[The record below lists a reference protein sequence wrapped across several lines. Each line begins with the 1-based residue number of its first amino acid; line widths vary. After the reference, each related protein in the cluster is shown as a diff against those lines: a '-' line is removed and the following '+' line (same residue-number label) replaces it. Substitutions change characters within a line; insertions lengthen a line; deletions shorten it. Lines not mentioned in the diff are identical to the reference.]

1 METRFYSK
9 QKLRVTTNPS
19 KNNWI
24 DIASGEWEQALEVS
38 FLTSQ
43 QYLEIR
49 KKDGQICSFYFKRVK
64 DTKKTMSFGWW
75 TDAEVV
81 FANNDVR
88 HK

>member
-1 METRFYSK
+1 METRLYSK
-9 QKLRVTTNPS
+9 EKLRVTTNPS

-49 KKDGQICSFYFKRVK
+49 KKDGQICSFYFESKRHKK
-64 DTKKTMSFGWW
+64 DYDFGWW
-75 TDAEVV
+75 ENAEVV